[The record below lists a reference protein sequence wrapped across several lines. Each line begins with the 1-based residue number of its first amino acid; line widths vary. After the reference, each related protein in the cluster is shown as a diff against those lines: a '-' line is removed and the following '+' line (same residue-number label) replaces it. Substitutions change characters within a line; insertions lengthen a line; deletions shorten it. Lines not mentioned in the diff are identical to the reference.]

1 MQKQRS
7 LLMAYL
13 LWFFFGLLGVHRFY
27 LGRPVSGVIYLLS
40 GGLLGVGWLFDA
52 FWTYVMVNAENDPS

>member
-13 LWFFFGLLGVHRFY
+13 LWFFFGPLGVHRFY
-27 LGRPVSGVIYLLS
+27 LGRPVSGVIWLLTL
-40 GGLLGVGWLFDA
+40 GLGGVGWLIDGV
-52 FWTYVMVNAENDPS
+52 WTYFMVQDENNPT